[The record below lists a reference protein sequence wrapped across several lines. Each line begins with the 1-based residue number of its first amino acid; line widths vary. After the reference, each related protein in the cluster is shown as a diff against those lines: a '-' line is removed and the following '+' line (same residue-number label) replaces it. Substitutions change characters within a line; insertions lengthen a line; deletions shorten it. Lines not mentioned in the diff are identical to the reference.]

1 MRLEDLFEVVRELG
15 RGGCGRVWLVRDRA
29 TGQELA
35 AKVSDLG
42 PDPYN
47 RRKFELEVKQLFRY
61 GRLRHVVKIVR
72 PYLDADPPFF
82 LMPFAKGGTLT
93 QWAGKLTPHQ
103 VLTLMRQLMETL
115 VQIHGEGG
123 FHRDVKPDN
132 MLLLGDGAAVLG
144 DFGLGNSPQC
154 TVHFT
159 MHAAGTP
166 GYAAPELMADWPYD
180 ASCDVFS
187 AGATWFHLLTGQHP
201 RGLALPLNP
210 RSVRGDVPEWT
221 ASWVVAMTQPERAQ
235 RLAASRVLGALTQAT
250 GGKDARLP
258 AGQPVAPAAVAA
270 GVGGGLLLL
279 LLVIGLIAA
288 SD

>member
-1 MRLEDLFEVVRELG
+1 
-15 RGGCGRVWLVRDRA
+15 
-29 TGQELA
+29 
-35 AKVSDLG
+35 
-42 PDPYN
+42 
-47 RRKFELEVKQLFRY
+47 
-61 GRLRHVVKIVR
+61 
-72 PYLDADPPFF
+72 
-82 LMPFAKGGTLT
+82 
-93 QWAGKLTPHQ
+93 
-103 VLTLMRQLMETL
+103 MRQLMGTL

-132 MLLLGDGAAVLG
+132 LLLLGDGDAALA

-166 GYAAPELMADWPYD
+166 GYAAPELLADWQYD

-210 RSVRGDVPEWT
+210 RSVRGDVPESV
-221 ASWVVAMTQPERAQ
+221 ASWVVGMTQPERAQ
-235 RLAASRVLGALTQAT
+235 RPAAVMVLRALEQAF

-258 AGQPVAPAAVAA
+258 VDQPAAPAAVAA